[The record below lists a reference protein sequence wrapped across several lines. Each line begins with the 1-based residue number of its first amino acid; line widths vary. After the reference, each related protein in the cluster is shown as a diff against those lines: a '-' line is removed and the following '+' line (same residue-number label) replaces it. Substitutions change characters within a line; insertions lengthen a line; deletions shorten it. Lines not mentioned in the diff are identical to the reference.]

1 MKLIQKNGK
10 LICTNEQTSLE
21 HIYAIGDVV
30 DDAPELTPVAI
41 AAGRL
46 LAKRL
51 FGNSHEYMNYKN
63 IATTVFTPLE
73 FGTVGLTEEEARE
86 EYGTDHIDCYMSSF
100 APLEWTIVEEMADAA
115 ALMKVV
121 VVTSDYNRIIG
132 IHIAAPNAGEI
143 IQGFAVAFRKGMYY
157 KDLIETIGIHPTTAE
172 ELTTLSTTKSS
183 GEQIEK
189 TSC

>member
-1 MKLIQKNGK
+1 
-10 LICTNEQTSLE
+10 
-21 HIYAIGDVV
+21 
-30 DDAPELTPVAI
+30 
-41 AAGRL
+41 
-46 LAKRL
+46 
-51 FGNSHEYMNYKN
+51 MNYKN

-73 FGTVGLTEEEARE
+73 FGTVGLTEEEAQE

-121 VVTSDYNRIIG
+121 VDTSDYNRILG

-157 KDLIETIGIHPTTAE
+157 KDLIETVGIHPTTAE